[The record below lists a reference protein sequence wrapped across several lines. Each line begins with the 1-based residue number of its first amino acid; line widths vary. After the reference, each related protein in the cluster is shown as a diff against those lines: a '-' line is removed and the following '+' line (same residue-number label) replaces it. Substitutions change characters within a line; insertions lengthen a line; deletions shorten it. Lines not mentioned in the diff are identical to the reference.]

1 MPLSFQDQITPVT
14 PPIAPTPATTPT
26 NSSGLSFAD
35 KIQPVTSSTP
45 ITQQSAPIISPFS
58 SIKSGLD
65 KSVEISKSIGNALI
79 SSEKGFGSDIA
90 GALTTIL
97 PKSWTGLDKLDEA
110 SQTHIKNL
118 ATTASAIKM
127 FDSQGKDS
135 SKLKGILQDEINSSP
150 TQVKDLYPALN
161 KTNWQVAGDAGGTL
175 LDILSSGTY
184 GELAKGAETGKLL
197 TSTTKAAIQ
206 TASSAI
212 AKNIEGNVPKQTLGQ
227 TLKRILFGTAMHS
240 GVGAGVGYASDVTQN
255 LKNGKTGR
263 DALTPGLGTATGAI
277 TPALIGG
284 VKAGVAIGNEEAP
297 RFINSL
303 IKPKAANFAYGKNP
317 GRTVAELGITG
328 NSLPDF
334 ENNIGKSKGD
344 IGEKI
349 GKVYD
354 NPKNAN
360 IKINAQDDIG
370 KLDEAIT
377 EAAKGGKNN
386 QSIVTQLQN
395 TKDALMFEHGVDKN
409 GNITKVGTSPRD
421 ISGLSPKEAQ
431 ALIQDVA
438 SHTQFTGRMS
448 DDKAVNA
455 TLRDIYGGIRDKI
468 NTAVSPNNPEIL
480 DLNKKYGDLTSA
492 QLATRNR
499 DAIVQR
505 SNMIGNNATTVGLA
519 TGAVTEIMSGHPL
532 TAILAGIGS
541 AAFEKALS
549 STAVKTRVASW
560 LAKASPST
568 ISNLVSD
575 NPEIV
580 SILKR
585 QFPNIASKIGGFS
598 GSTPSGIKYNVYD
611 Q

>member
-1 MPLSFQDQITPVT
+1 MDTSQLPEGMTLNNPSVVPKPTPQISSSQLPTGMTVNQPSI
-14 PPIAPTPATTPT
+14 PSPIAP
-26 NSSGLSFAD
+26 S
-35 KIQPVTSSTP
+35 QP
-45 ITQQSAPIISPFS
+45 SPFS
-58 SIKSGLD
+58 GIKEGLD
-65 KSVEISKSIGNALI
+65 KSIEISKSIGNALT
-79 SSEKGFGSDIA
+79 SSEQGFGSDIA

-97 PKSWTGLDKLDEA
+97 PKSWTGLDQLDQA
-110 SQTHIKNL
+110 SQTYVKNL
-118 ATTASAIKM
+118 ATTAAAIKM

-135 SKLKGILQDEINSSP
+135 SKLKGILQDEINTSP

-197 TSTTKAAIQ
+197 TSGVKEATQ
-206 TASSAI
+206 TASKAI

-227 TLKRILFGTAMHS
+227 TLKRILFGTAIHS
-240 GVGAGVGYASDVTQN
+240 ATGAGVGYVADVSQN
-255 LKNGKTGR
+255 LKQGKTGTE
-263 DALTPGLGTATGAI
+263 ALTPGLGTAAGAV

-328 NSLPDF
+328 NSISDF
-334 ENNIGKSKGD
+334 ENNIGKAKEDVGQ
-344 IGEKI
+344 KI
-349 GKVYD
+349 GQVYD
-354 NPKNAN
+354 NPANTN

-395 TKDALMFEHGVDKN
+395 TKDALMFEHGVDAN
-409 GNITKVGTSPRD
+409 GNITKVGTTPRD
-421 ISGLSPKEAQ
+421 VSNLSPKEAQ
-431 ALIQDVA
+431 ALIQDVS
-438 SHTQFTGRMS
+438 SHTQFTGRLS
-448 DDKAVNA
+448 DDKTVNA
-455 TLRDIYGGIRDKI
+455 TLRDIYSGIRDKI
-468 NTAVSPNNPEIL
+468 NTSVSPNNPEIL

-499 DAIVQR
+499 SAILQR
-505 SNMIGNNATTVGLA
+505 SNMVGNSATSVGLA
-519 TGAVTEIMSGHPL
+519 TGAITEIMSGHPL
-532 TAILAGIGS
+532 TAIMAGIGS
-541 AAFEKALS
+541 AALEKALA

-560 LAKASPST
+560 LAKATPT
-568 ISNLVSD
+568 MVGNLITD
-575 NPEIV
+575 NPEIK
-580 SILKR
+580 SILLK
-585 QFPNIASKIGGFS
+585 QFPNIASKF
-598 GSTPSGIKYNVYD
+598 